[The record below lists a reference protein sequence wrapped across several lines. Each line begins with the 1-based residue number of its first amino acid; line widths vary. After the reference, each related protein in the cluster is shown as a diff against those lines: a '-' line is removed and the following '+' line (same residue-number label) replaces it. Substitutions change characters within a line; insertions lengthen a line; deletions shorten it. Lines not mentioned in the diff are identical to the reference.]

1 MIRAASGSFPSLSS
15 PSFFCPLRLA
25 VCTFCFVPG
34 PVSHALDILL
44 FNLPD
49 TYHKIAIK
57 NLVFLKKRGGEGV
70 YQPEC
75 IRLCFYQI
83 PCTELQGSHSVWHL
97 GIWADRSIIF
107 MGSHEHYGN
116 GNEIWLSLLP
126 PTGDILLTFHWS
138 NPVLWSQQPSK
149 C

>member
-1 MIRAASGSFPSLSS
+1 MIHAASGSFPSLSS

-57 NLVFLKKRGGEGV
+57 NLVFLKKRGGG
-70 YQPEC
+70 
-75 IRLCFYQI
+75 R
-83 PCTELQGSHSVWHL
+83 SVSARMHQVV
-97 GIWADRSIIF
+97 
-107 MGSHEHYGN
+107 
-116 GNEIWLSLLP
+116 LLP
-126 PTGDILLTFHWS
+126 NTLHRIAGVPFSLAFGNLG
-138 NPVLWSQQPSK
+138 
-149 C
+149 